1 MNPLAIAQE
10 FEARTGIKVGVQTLL
25 VGSILTNCLLAAG
38 FFTIDRTHRETLVP
52 PTITK
57 TFWVEDDQ
65 VSDSYMEQM
74 GLFILRNA
82 LDVTPVS
89 AEYQARMILKY
100 AAPASYGELERDLIT
115 NAKRQQKDGVS
126 TFYSVISVTPDG
138 KNRQVVFNG
147 VLRTMLGDKVV
158 SDVQK
163 QYAIKFGQ
171 SNGRVF
177 VKELR
182 EINEKAAPGADG
194 GAVAK

>member
-1 MNPLAIAQE
+1 MNPLAIAKE
-10 FEARTGIKVGVQTLL
+10 FESRTGINVVVQTLL

-52 PTITK
+52 PTISK

-100 AAPASYGELERDLIT
+100 AAPSSYGELERDLIM

-126 TFYSVISVTPDG
+126 TFISVTPDG

-182 EINEKAAPGADG
+182 EINEKAAPGTDG

>member
-1 MNPLAIAQE
+1 MNPLAIAKE
-10 FEARTGIKVGVQTLL
+10 FESRTGINVVVQTLL

-52 PTITK
+52 PTISK

-100 AAPASYGELERDLIT
+100 AAPSSYGELERDLIM

-126 TFYSVISVTPDG
+126 TFISVTGVTPDG
-138 KNRQVVFNG
+138 KNRQVVFDG
-147 VLRTMLGDKVV
+147 VLRTMLGDKIV
-158 SDVQK
+158 SDTPK
-163 QYAIKFGQ
+163 KYAIKFGQ

-182 EINEKAAPGADG
+182 EINEKAAPGTDG

>member
-1 MNPLAIAQE
+1 MNPLAISKE
-10 FEARTGIKVGVQTLL
+10 VESRTGIKVLVQTLL
-25 VGSILTNCLLAAG
+25 VASVLSNLLLAAG

-52 PTITK
+52 PTISK

-100 AAPASYGELERDLIT
+100 AAPASYGELERDLVA
-115 NAKRQQKDGVS
+115 NAKRMAREGVS
-126 TFYSVISVTPDG
+126 TFFSVTGVTPDG
-138 KNRQVVFNG
+138 QKRQVVFHG
-147 VLRTMLGDKVV
+147 VLRTMLGDKTV
-158 SDVQK
+158 SDVPK

-171 SNGRVF
+171 SNGKVF
-177 VKELR
+177 VKEMR
-182 EINEKAAPGADG
+182 EINEKASSDADSSG
-194 GAVAK
+194 NGR

>member
-1 MNPLAIAQE
+1 MNPLAIAKE

-52 PTITK
+52 PTINK

-100 AAPASYGELERDLIT
+100 AAPASYGELERELIT
-115 NAKRQQKDGVS
+115 TAKRQQKDGVS
-126 TFYSVISVTPDG
+126 TFYSVTSVTPDG

-182 EINEKAAPGADG
+182 EINEKVTPGADG